1 MKVQPQEGGEDGPWA
16 DGCRQ
21 RGGLA
26 EGSPR
31 AERRRHRGVPSVETC
46 VGATYSPGESM
57 VTTAG
62 RAQKA
67 VQAGR
72 VEAETR
78 VMLTG
83 DSYS

>member
-1 MKVQPQEGGEDGPWA
+1 MEDGS
-16 DGCRQ
+16 RQ

-46 VGATYSPGESM
+46 VGATCSPGESK

-67 VQAGR
+67 VAPCQFFFFFQFQWFIASK
-72 VEAETR
+72 EIIIMTAME
-78 VMLTG
+78 
-83 DSYS
+83 

>member
-1 MKVQPQEGGEDGPWA
+1 MQPHESGEDGPWA
-16 DGCRQ
+16 EGSRQ

-31 AERRRHRGVPSVETC
+31 AGRRQHRGVPSVETC
-46 VGATYSPGESM
+46 VGAACSPGESK

-62 RAQKA
+62 RAQQA
-67 VQAGR
+67 VQAVRGK
-72 VEAETR
+72 AETR